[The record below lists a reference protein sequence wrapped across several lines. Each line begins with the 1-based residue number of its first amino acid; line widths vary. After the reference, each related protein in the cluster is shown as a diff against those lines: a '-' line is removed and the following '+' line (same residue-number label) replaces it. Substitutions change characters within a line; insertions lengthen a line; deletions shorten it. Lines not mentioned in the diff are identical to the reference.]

1 MLPSR
6 KLEDYY
12 KFIKYPVSLKGVRK
26 RINGEHGRN
35 ERTGIT
41 DYKSWDAFEEDVSFI
56 WRNARDYNEDGSEMF
71 ELAGQFE
78 VSPCSL

>member
-6 KLEDYY
+6 SLVDYY
-12 KFIKYPVSLKGVRK
+12 QVIKYPVSLKGVRK

-41 DYKSWDAFEEDVSFI
+41 DYKTWDAFAQEVGFI
-56 WRNARDYNEDGSEMF
+56 WRNAREYNEDGSEMF
-71 ELAGQFE
+71 ELANQFE
-78 VSPCSL
+78 VSLC

>member
-1 MLPSR
+1 M
-6 KLEDYY
+6 
-12 KFIKYPVSLKGVRK
+12 SLKGVRK

-41 DYKSWDAFEEDVSFI
+41 DYKTWDTFEEDVSFI

-71 ELAGQFE
+71 ELANQFE
-78 VSPCSL
+78 VS